1 LQDPGLLRRQERRL
15 PARVEKHLH
24 VAGGDLRTTR
34 AAQGPQISSSL
45 SARARARH
53 AGARERGETPWL
65 EASAAPARISQPW
78 IASKTACARSEL
90 VPVAAAMLCKRAW
103 KIRNFEC
110 ELFLACMD
118 GVAREEQQ
126 DSGGGEQAA
135 TAEGWHGTGGG
146 AAVVEPEGPASGGRA
161 GACSVQLVPADVYRA
176 LTGERGHRGGRG
188 CGRPRG
194 PGTGWTRWASRP
206 DERCVRWQS
215 RGRRAR
221 TCSSRQ

>member
-1 LQDPGLLRRQERRL
+1 MSRAGTCGPRARRRGHRSVAPSLREHAHATRALGKGARPRGSRRLLRPLGSASPGSHQRQ
-15 PARVEKHLH
+15 PVRVPSWCPSPPPC
-24 VAGGDLRTTR
+24 GRGRTE
-34 AAQGPQISSSL
+34 IL
-45 SARARARH
+45 
-53 AGARERGETPWL
+53 
-65 EASAAPARISQPW
+65 
-78 IASKTACARSEL
+78 
-90 VPVAAAMLCKRAW
+90 
-103 KIRNFEC
+103 N

-126 DSGGGEQAA
+126 ASGGGEQAA

>member
-1 LQDPGLLRRQERRL
+1 MARGVCCARSDQ
-15 PARVEKHLH
+15 PALDRIK
-24 VAGGDLRTTR
+24 D
-34 AAQGPQISSSL
+34 SL
-45 SARARARH
+45 CAFR
-53 AGARERGETPWL
+53 AGARRRRHAVQAGVED
-65 EASAAPARISQPW
+65 
-78 IASKTACARSEL
+78 K
-90 VPVAAAMLCKRAW
+90 
-103 KIRNFEC
+103 NF

-118 GVAREEQQ
+118 GLAREEQQ
-126 DSGGGEQAA
+126 ASGGGEQAA